1 MGNPP
6 NIKITAFGKTDV
18 GLIREHNEDNL
29 LVLDVSRGIRAD
41 ESEHPLAIDLGS
53 KGALFLV
60 CDGMGGAAAGEVASH
75 MAVEAIATTL
85 EAAEPLDRDRFA
97 RRLRR
102 AIEDANDRI
111 FAQSRDNQNE
121 RGMGTTCTAAAVVDG
136 TLVVGQ
142 IGDSRCYVK
151 RGGRLAQITKDQSL
165 AWQLMEAGAMTAEEA
180 KGFEHANIIL
190 QALGVQERVEVVL
203 SQVALRQGDVVLVS
217 SDGLHGPVSDD
228 EILQILQEEP
238 DLRKACERL
247 IARALEREGPDN
259 VTVVLARFEG
269 PDLPVPRP
277 DELVTFVPYDP
288 GYDHSDPPRVRADLA
303 EKVTVEVTV
312 PKEAIRLTGRRESLG
327 GAAASRPEEANG
339 VLSFLLITLV
349 AATAAGAFVKCDR
362 GGAGRKDSEAQAAI
376 RAAERQ
382 PYAATAAESAAA
394 APPAAGIETAT
405 GTASQAAEKTAVAV
419 DGGKGVSPVGDKTGS
434 PVGDKTG
441 SPVGD
446 KTVSPAGGK
455 TGESPAPTAGAA
467 TAGQPGS
474 DTTGGDVDSKPAD
487 AALAPPAAPKA
498 AAVKAPAAAAKAG
511 TRAKAAPAKR

>member
-1 MGNPP
+1 MANPP

-29 LVLDVSRGIRAD
+29 LVLDVTRGQRAD
-41 ESEHPLAIDLGS
+41 ATDAPLAIDLGS

-60 CDGMGGAAAGEVASH
+60 CDGMGGAAAGEVASQ
-75 MAVEAIATTL
+75 MAVEAIASTL
-85 EAAEPLDRDRFA
+85 QAAEPLERDRFA

-190 QALGVQERVEVVL
+190 QALGVQERVEVVM

-217 SDGLHGPVSDD
+217 SDGLHGPVTDD

-238 DLRKACERL
+238 DLKKACERL

-269 PDLPVPRP
+269 PDLPDPRP
-277 DELVTFVPYDP
+277 EELVEFVPYDP
-288 GYDHSDPPRVRADLA
+288 GYDHSDPPRVRSDLA

-312 PKEAIRLTGRRESLG
+312 PKEAIRLTGRHDVFGTGILG
-327 GAAASRPEEANG
+327 RGTPPPEASS
-339 VLSFLLITLV
+339 VLSFLLITLI

-362 GGAGRKDSEAQAAI
+362 GEAGRRDAEAQAAL
-376 RAAERQ
+376 RAAEQR
-382 PYAATAAESAAA
+382 PN
-394 APPAAGIETAT
+394 APGSSPAA
-405 GTASQAAEKTAVAV
+405 S
-419 DGGKGVSPVGDKTGS
+419 
-434 PVGDKTG
+434 
-441 SPVGD
+441 
-446 KTVSPAGGK
+446 
-455 TGESPAPTAGAA
+455 
-467 TAGQPGS
+467 
-474 DTTGGDVDSKPAD
+474 
-487 AALAPPAAPKA
+487 
-498 AAVKAPAAAAKAG
+498 APAAAAPTTNDAG
-511 TRAKAAPAKR
+511 RAATQQSPSSPPPGR